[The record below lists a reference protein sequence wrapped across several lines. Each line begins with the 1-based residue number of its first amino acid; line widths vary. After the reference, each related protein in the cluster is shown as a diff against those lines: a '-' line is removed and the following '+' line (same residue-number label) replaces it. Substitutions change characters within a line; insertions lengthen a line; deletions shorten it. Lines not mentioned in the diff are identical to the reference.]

1 MSRASTPTGST
12 SRLGAASSQPQASI
26 SKPPSPNQTLT
37 PTLSATLT
45 PTPMPSTGP
54 HPSRCRIVKHIDTG
68 KGCPGWPWW
77 MELDVEV
84 PGNRAG
90 EEPGTWKKNQSV
102 FARPE

>member
-1 MSRASTPTGST
+1 
-12 SRLGAASSQPQASI
+12 
-26 SKPPSPNQTLT
+26 
-37 PTLSATLT
+37 
-45 PTPMPSTGP
+45 
-54 HPSRCRIVKHIDTG
+54 
-68 KGCPGWPWW
+68 